1 MFRLLLLFT
10 LVPVGELYLLFQ
22 ISRFIG
28 PELTVGVVVVT
39 GAVGVVLAKSQGIA
53 ALKNIQD
60 QVAMGEVPG
69 SAILDGL
76 FVLVGGILLVTPG
89 LITDFLGFA
98 LLIPFTRRPIKKYL
112 RRKLSELIDRGDTI
126 YIRRW

>member
-22 ISRFIG
+22 VSRFIG

-89 LITDFLGFA
+89 LITDLLGFS

-112 RRKLSELIDRGDTI
+112 RRKLSELIARGDTI